1 MTIAQLAERLEA
13 LEKVVQRLEGKL
25 SRPSD
30 PMRPWWLEDAGR
42 FKDDPVFRRNRAP
55 GPRIP
60 RIVTTEKNESETC

>member
-25 SRPSD
+25 SQPSD

-42 FKDDPVFRRNRAP
+42 FKDDPVFEEIVRLGREYRESLRPKKRR
-55 GPRIP
+55 
-60 RIVTTEKNESETC
+60 K